1 MKPIKFIYAI
11 LLSLLTFHGSVE
23 YYKYPS
29 ELSNCQIQ
37 DMFLASDIPQVD
49 SSSLYMTDTEMHF
62 ILKKKVK
69 ARTANSETT
78 ILKKPYY
85 TKLFDFKVLKESI
98 IYSIV
103 AIYEDQRHA
112 HLHLYQL
119 F

>member
-1 MKPIKFIYAI
+1 MKPIKFIYVI

-37 DMFLASDIPQVD
+37 DIFLASDIPQVD

-62 ILKKKVK
+62 IIKKKVK
-69 ARTANSETT
+69 NRAANSETS
-78 ILKKPYY
+78 ILKKSYY
-85 TKLFDFKVLKESI
+85 TKLFDFKVLKENI
-98 IYSIV
+98 IYSI
-103 AIYEDQRHA
+103 ATIYEDQRHA